1 MVVVEA
7 NKDNLNEAQK
17 VAATHRHGPL
27 LIMAGA
33 GAGKTKTVTCRIKNL
48 IVSGV
53 TPDKIL
59 AVTFTNKAAREMRER
74 VLGLIGIDPRT
85 ERSGLWALAD
95 NPHIPFVSTFH
106 ALGVYI
112 LRKHGSFINLPN
124 SFTILDKDD
133 QSKLIKRAIKENDL
147 DPKQWD
153 PRKIAGAISKQKGA
167 GISVE
172 EYQSKMHTDFFR
184 QTAGE
189 VWETYEKYLTKQK
202 ALDFDDLLLKTIE
215 VLGVPEVREYYQNK
229 FEYIHIDEYQDTNTA
244 QYKIAKT
251 LAAKHNNICVV
262 GDVDQS
268 IYSWRGAD
276 FKNIL
281 NFETDYPNATV
292 VTLEENYRS
301 TKTILA
307 AANTVIIKNKD
318 RKEKNLFTQNTVGEP
333 IGLLTGFDEGEEA
346 YLVTQTI
353 SNLIAS
359 GVDPNE
365 IAILY
370 RANFQSRVL
379 EESCLRN
386 DIPYKVLGVRFFDR
400 KEVKDLI
407 AFLRAA
413 QNKDDAEAFRRVVES
428 VPRGIGK
435 VTLAKL
441 FTTGFDSLPKAA
453 QAKIKPLEDILK
465 SINESMKTLS
475 PSAVVKLALSKSG
488 IEQKLKNGNDE
499 DAERLEN
506 IRELVSLATKYDN
519 LPAGESMNAFM
530 TDVSLM
536 SADEDP
542 PGGGG
547 ENKPSVRLMTVHAAK
562 GLEYDYIFITGLEQ
576 DLFPHVRMGSDDEEV
591 DNEEERRLFYVALTR
606 ARKKLFLSFA
616 QMRTIFGSKRNNQPS
631 NFIFDIPEELF
642 DQTPQTTNN
651 IDTNWISID

>member
-1 MVVVEA
+1 METK
-7 NKDNLNEAQK
+7 NNLNSEQQR
-17 VAATHRHGPL
+17 AAEHKLGPL

-53 TPDKIL
+53 APDKIL

-74 VLGLIGIDPRT
+74 VLHLLGINPAT
-85 ERSGLWALAD
+85 ERAGLWALAE
-95 NPHIPFVSTFH
+95 NPNIPFVATFH
-106 ALGVYI
+106 ALGVYM

-133 QSKLIKRAIKENDL
+133 QTKLIKAAIKKNDL

-172 EYQSKMHTDFFR
+172 EFQSLMHSDFFR
-184 QTAGE
+184 QTAGA
-189 VWETYEKYLTKQK
+189 VWEDYEKSLQAQK

-215 VLGVPEVREYYQNK
+215 LLNVPEVREYYQNR

-251 LAAKHNNICVV
+251 LAAKNKNICVV
-262 GDVDQS
+262 GDIDQS

-276 FKNIL
+276 FRNIL
-281 NFETDYPNATV
+281 NFETDYPDATV

-301 TKTILA
+301 TKTVLA
-307 AANTVIIKNKD
+307 AANSVIIKNKE
-318 RKEKNLFTQNTVGEP
+318 RKAKNLFTQNGVGEP
-333 IGLLTGFDEGEEA
+333 IGLISGFDEGEEA
-346 YLVTQTI
+346 YLVTQSI

-359 GVDPNE
+359 GVSPNE

-379 EESCLRN
+379 EEACLRN

-413 QNKDDAEAFRRVVES
+413 QNESDVEAFRRVTEA
-428 VPRGIGK
+428 VPCGVGK
-435 VTLAKL
+435 TTLAKL
-441 FTTGFDSLPKAA
+441 FTTGYDSLPAA
-453 QAKIKPLEDILK
+453 AKAKIKPLQETLK
-465 SINESMKTLS
+465 SLREAMQTVS
-475 PSAVVKLALSKSG
+475 PSVLVKMALSKSG
-488 IEQKLKNGNDE
+488 IEQRLKNGTDE
-499 DAERLEN
+499 DVERLEN
-506 IRELVSLATKYDN
+506 IRELVSLATKYDSVAA
-519 LPAGESMNAFM
+519 PEGVNAFM
-530 TDVSLM
+530 TDVALM
-536 SADEDP
+536 SADEETGD
-542 PGGGG
+542 
-547 ENKPSVRLMTVHAAK
+547 NKPSVRMMTVHAAK
-562 GLEYDYIFITGLEQ
+562 GLEFDYVFITGLEQ
-576 DLFPHVRMGSDDEEV
+576 DLFPHLRMGDEGADV
-591 DNEEERRLFYVALTR
+591 DTEEERRLFYVALTR
-606 ARKKLFLSFA
+606 ARKKLFLCYA
-616 QMRTIFGSKRNNQPS
+616 QMRTIFGSKRNNLPS

-642 DQTPQTTNN
+642 DTAAMPGAPS
-651 IDTNWISID
+651 TNWITID